1 MRHLRAIMFDKN
13 IIEQWKQF
21 VPLVQRIINSKINL
35 STGVAPCEIILPGVD
50 LNRHMFN
57 KPQSNFNIHLSSFG
71 NVMIDKQKIAIA
83 TAEKHLLEH
92 EVKHNITYRKLTRYE
107 KDSLVLLE
115 YPKVMN
121 KKKPP
126 HKLSMLNEGP
136 YIVLDSEESKYK
148 IKNLA
153 TNVIKEVHISRLRPY
168 MVDDRMLQP
177 DIVANKDYQY
187 SNIEK
192 IIKHK
197 GNPIRK
203 TGMSFQFAIFQ
214 LKLMTILEYRMRYFE
229 KYLKYIT
236 ALMDILE

>member
-1 MRHLRAIMFDKN
+1 ML
-13 IIEQWKQF
+13 
-21 VPLVQRIINSKINL
+21 
-35 STGVAPCEIILPGVD
+35 
-50 LNRHMFN
+50 
-57 KPQSNFNIHLSSFG
+57 
-71 NVMIDKQKIAIA
+71 MI
-83 TAEKHLLEH
+83 
-92 EVKHNITYRKLTRYE
+92 
-107 KDSLVLLE
+107 LLE

-168 MVDDRMLQP
+168 MVDNRMLQP

-197 GNPIRK
+197 GNPKRK
-203 TGMSFQFAIFQ
+203 TGMSFLVKWSGFDSSNN
-214 LKLMTILEYRMRYFE
+214 TWE
-229 KYLKYIT
+229 KYNTLKSNEELHKYLIIKK
-236 ALMDILE
+236 LKDLIPSGFKHLYP